1 MQKPRLSIWALLNMS
16 FGFFGIQFGWGLQMA
31 NMSAIYEFL
40 GAKESQIPILWLAA
54 PLTGLIVQPVVGHLS
69 DRTWGPLGRRR
80 PYFLAGTITATMA
93 LLLMPHSTAVWMAA
107 VLLWLLDFS
116 VNISMEPFRAFVGD
130 LVSDEQRAQ
139 GYAMQSLLIGMGA
152 VLASAL
158 PWIMTNWFGVSSHPF
173 AKEAVD
179 TLHEHIGALMQG
191 ASAVS
196 AIPATVRY
204 SFYAGAA
211 VFFISVIWTVVSTK
225 EYPPEDMEAFKKMK
239 AEKAGFGSHLKELA
253 ETFVQMPQTMRQLAW
268 VQLFTWFGLFCM
280 WIYFSVAVARH
291 VFGAADQAS
300 PLFSEGVQ
308 WGGVCFS
315 MYNAVCFIFSFVLI
329 ALSRRVSAK
338 LIHLVCLLCGGIAL
352 MSIILIKNK
361 YMLLLPMTGV
371 GIAWASIVSMPYAML
386 SGALPANR
394 MGVYMGIFNFFIVI
408 PQIIASLGLG
418 WVMSRFLAGSSITAV
433 VLGGVSMVIAAL
445 LVLRV
450 KVQKALPA

>member
-1 MQKPRLSIWALLNMS
+1 
-16 FGFFGIQFGWGLQMA
+16 
-31 NMSAIYEFL
+31 
-40 GAKESQIPILWLAA
+40 
-54 PLTGLIVQPVVGHLS
+54 
-69 DRTWGPLGRRR
+69 
-80 PYFLAGTITATMA
+80 
-93 LLLMPHSTAVWMAA
+93 MPHSSAVWMAA
-107 VLLWLLDFS
+107 VLLWMLDFS

-139 GYAMQSLLIGMGA
+139 GFAMQSLLIGMGA

-158 PWIMTNWFGVSSHPF
+158 PWMMTNWFGVSSIPL

-179 TLHEHIGALMQG
+179 TLHEHLGTVVKGA
-191 ASAVS
+191 AAAS

-204 SFYAGAA
+204 SFYVGAI
-211 VFFISVIWTVVSTK
+211 VFFISVLWTVLATK
-225 EYPPEDMEAFKKMK
+225 EYPPEDMEAFRKMK
-239 AEKAGFGSHLKELA
+239 AEKRGFGSHVRELA

-268 VQLFTWFGLFCM
+268 VQMFTWLGLFCM
-280 WIYFSVAVARH
+280 WIYFSVAIARH
-291 VFGAADQAS
+291 VFGAADQTS

-308 WGGVCFS
+308 WAGVCFS
-315 MYNAVCFIFSFVLI
+315 MYNAVCFVFSFVLI
-329 ALSRRVSAK
+329 GLSRKVSAK
-338 LIHLVCLLCGGIAL
+338 LIHLVCLLCGGIG
-352 MSIILIKNK
+352 LISVMFIKSK

-408 PQIIASLGLG
+408 PQIVASLGLG
-418 WVMSRFLAGSSITAV
+418 WVMSRFLHGSSITAV

-450 KVQKALPA
+450 RVHRAQTA

>member
-1 MQKPRLSIWALLNMS
+1 MQKPRLGLLALLNMS

-54 PLTGLIVQPVVGHLS
+54 PLTGLIVQPIVGHLS

-80 PYFLAGTITATMA
+80 PYFLAGTITATLA
-93 LLLMPHSTAVWMAA
+93 LILMPHSTAVWMAA
-107 VLLWLLDFS
+107 ILLWVLDFS

-152 VLASAL
+152 VLASSL
-158 PWIMTNWFGVSSHPF
+158 PWIMTNWFGVSSHPLV
-173 AKEAVD
+173 KEAVD
-179 TLHEHIGALMQG
+179 TLQEHVGVVMHG
-191 ASAVS
+191 ASVAS

-204 SFYAGAA
+204 SFYVGAV
-211 VFFISVIWTVVSTK
+211 VFFVSVLWTVISTK

-239 AEKAGFGSHLKELA
+239 SEKAGFGSHLKELA
-253 ETFVQMPQTMRQLAW
+253 ETFFQMPRTMRQLAW

-291 VFGAADQAS
+291 VFGAADQTS

-315 MYNAVCFIFSFVLI
+315 MYNAVCFVFSFVLI
-329 ALSRRVSAK
+329 AMSRRVSAK
-338 LIHLVCLLCGGIAL
+338 LIHMVCLLCGGIGL
-352 MSIILIKNK
+352 ISIMFIKNK

-386 SGALPANR
+386 SGALPADR

-408 PQIIASLGLG
+408 PQIVASLGLG
-418 WVMSRFLAGSSITAV
+418 WVMSRFLSGSSITAV
-433 VLGGVSMVIAAL
+433 VLGGVSMVIAAF

-450 KVQKALPA
+450 RVQKEQPV